1 MEGFIN
7 LGKDLVL
14 IQLLKHV
21 IVGIKFIF
29 MNEKT
34 CPIN

>member
-1 MEGFIN
+1 MQVFIN
-7 LGKDLVL
+7 LLKYFLF

-29 MNEKT
+29 VNEKT
-34 CPIN
+34 FPIN